1 MGLLMRRRRPLL
13 RLAATAGV
21 VDHAPKT
28 CPEAGAAIGYVHVF
42 ERDPVPTTT
51 SADRAAA
58 LMRGL
63 VASVTGDSSVV
74 AELYTDDVSG
84 WSPSTSVS
92 SAVEL
97 AIELE
102 DTDDTF
108 SDIELTFAPLD
119 VGGDKACVEWELR
132 ATHTG
137 PLVIDDDVQIDATGI
152 RLTLH
157 GVTVAEFD
165 GDRIRGFRQYWDD
178 AELLAQ
184 VGALPDD

>member
-1 MGLLMRRRRPLL
+1 M
-13 RLAATAGV
+13 
-21 VDHAPKT
+21 
-28 CPEAGAAIGYVHVF
+28 
-42 ERDPVPTTT
+42 
-51 SADRAAA
+51 
-58 LMRGL
+58 
-63 VASVTGDSSVV
+63 
-74 AELYTDDVSG
+74 
-84 WSPSTSVS
+84 S

-102 DTDDTF
+102 DRDDTF

-137 PLVIDDDVQIDATGI
+137 PLVIDDDVQIDATGR

-178 AELLAQ
+178 AELLAE
-184 VGALPDD
+184 VGGSRTTDRIRDRGTTRSRRRRPGREHHMENDGAGWKLFAGIMIIIGGTFNIIDGLAGITNVSGSRHLLGRSASSRSRTTSRPTAGSS